1 MRIVKAEESLK
12 IIARGA
18 DEVLVESELSKKI
31 RDWKTS

>member
-18 DEVLVESELSKKI
+18 DEVLVESEL
-31 RDWKTS
+31 